1 MISLVCTKKKPMP
14 EAKAEKLYPPPSLFL
29 VYHPDAVCTRH
40 EAANQSGDSVGVF
53 WTHACPHCKEKWRSQ
68 GVVSHETL
76 RQMERA

>member
-1 MISLVCTKKKPMP
+1 MISLTCTKKKPMS
-14 EAKAEKLYPPPSLFL
+14 EAKAEKLYPPPELFL

-40 EAANQSGDSVGVF
+40 ETANGVY
-53 WTHACPHCKEKWRSQ
+53 WTHACPHCKEEWRSR